1 MIEKSGRKQSRV
13 ERASPG
19 WQFDE
24 LGDQPV
30 GRREL

>member
-1 MIEKSGRKQSRV
+1 MIEKSGRKQI